1 VSPVVSAR
9 RLAVMSLALAA
20 SLGGTVYAQMPEAPP
35 GKWWKRPRIVQLLN
49 LSAEQ
54 QTKLEDIFSRR
65 RREFV
70 DLKADVDRHQID
82 VEELVAKKDS
92 DPKRVSTAV
101 DALEQARVKLRKAA
115 TMMFLEQKDVLTAPQ
130 WQLVLERRE
139 EWHRLRQERR
149 NSEGAPNRAPG
160 GSSPSTGRERPQRR
174 PADQPAA
181 DAPTPPDR

>member
-1 VSPVVSAR
+1 VNLGVNAR
-9 RLAVMSLALAA
+9 RLALALLILAA
-20 SLGGTVYAQMPEAPP
+20 SRGERVSAQMPEAPP

-54 QTKLEDIFSRR
+54 QAKLEDIFSRR

-92 DPKRVSTAV
+92 DPKKVSSAV

-115 TMMFLEQKDVLTAPQ
+115 TMMFLEQKDVLSATQ

-149 NSEGAPNRAPG
+149 NSEGAPNRTPG
-160 GSSPSTGRERPQRR
+160 ASGPSSGRDRPQRR
-174 PADQPAA
+174 PADSPVA
-181 DAPTPPDR
+181 DAPTPADR